1 MVWHFF
7 LGCIFVKLSK
17 ILMKV
22 VLYVE
27 SWLFLGIILLVA
39 VLGKNQSLI
48 IAAAVV
54 LILKL
59 FPFSNKLFPIINA
72 KGINWGVTIISIAIL
87 IPIATGRIG
96 FKDLFNAFKSPVGFI
111 AVACGILV
119 AVWSSKGVG
128 LLAQSPE
135 ITVALVFGT
144 IMGVVFL
151 KGIAAGP
158 VIASGITYT
167 ILTVFNLLPGK

>member
-1 MVWHFF
+1 MV
-7 LGCIFVKLSK
+7 LGL
-17 ILMKV
+17 
-22 VLYVE
+22 E
-27 SWLFLGIILLVA
+27 SWIFLVVILLVA
-39 VLGKNQSLI
+39 FLGKNQSLL

-54 LILKL
+54 IVLKFLPFSDKL
-59 FPFSNKLFPIINA
+59 FSVINA
-72 KGINWGVTIISIAIL
+72 KGINWGVTVISVAIL
-87 IPIATGRIG
+87 IPIATGQVG
-96 FKDLFNAFKSPVGFI
+96 FKDLINAFKSPVGFI
-111 AVACGILV
+111 AVACGVLV

-128 LLAQSPE
+128 LLASSPE

>member
-1 MVWHFF
+1 M
-7 LGCIFVKLSK
+7 
-17 ILMKV
+17 
-22 VLYVE
+22 E
-27 SWLFLGIILLVA
+27 SWIFLGIILLVA
-39 VLGKNQSLI
+39 FFGKNQSLL
-48 IAAAVV
+48 IAAGVV
-54 LILKL
+54 IVLKL
-59 FPFSNKLFPIINA
+59 FPFSDKLFPIINA
-72 KGINWGVTIISIAIL
+72 KGINWGVTVISVAIL
-87 IPIATGRIG
+87 IPIATGQVG
-96 FKDLFNAFKSPVGFI
+96 FKDLINAFKSPVGFI
-111 AVACGILV
+111 AVACGVLV

-167 ILTVFNLLPGK
+167 LLTIFNLLPGK